1 MFARLL
7 MSSDGCPKLLHLSPS
22 SPEVPL
28 GAVFPAL
35 GFIWTCLR
43 NRAVA
48 DPGCDSQTCSTFAQ
62 VLGAAFLAGGGVTL
76 GPICPPLAGQL
87 AVSPAW
93 QGCGKPELA
102 FSRCEYFQDWFVP
115 SMAPL

>member
-7 MSSDGCPKLLHLSPS
+7 MSSDGCPKLLHLGPS

-28 GAVFPAL
+28 GAVPPAPC
-35 GFIWTCLR
+35 FIWIHLR
-43 NRAVA
+43 NWAVA
-48 DPGCDSQTCSTFAQ
+48 DPGCDYQTCSLLAQ
-62 VLGAAFLAGGGVTL
+62 VLGAVFLAGEGVTL

-115 SMAPL
+115 STAPL